1 MGSPPPD
8 QNSQGPLSPEQ
19 TRQIVAAD
27 RALAKLTSA
36 ARVASFNGI
45 TLAACAVLCLPF
57 AVLSPASLIVAVAL
71 GAAAYVELKGRDRL
85 RALDPEAANMLA
97 FNQLAVLLGVYV
109 YCAYSI
115 YAALSGPSITEQLG
129 ENDALSSGML
139 GDVDELVQSATVLV
153 YGVLIVLSSLFQG
166 GLAYYYV
173 RRGRALQAYLAETP
187 AWILALQRQRG

>member
-1 MGSPPPD
+1 MGSTPPD
-8 QNSQGPLSPEQ
+8 QNPQGPLSPEQ

-27 RALAKLTSA
+27 RALAKLASA

-45 TLAACAVLCLPF
+45 TLAGCAVLCLPF
-57 AVLSPASLIVAVAL
+57 AVVSPVSLIVAVAL

-85 RALDPEAANMLA
+85 RALDPEAARMLA
-97 FNQLAVLLGVYV
+97 LNQLAVLLGVYV

-139 GDVDELVQSATVLV
+139 GDMDELVQSATVLV

-166 GLAYYYV
+166 GLAYYDV
-173 RRGRALQAYLAETP
+173 RSGRALQAYLAETP
-187 AWILALQRQRG
+187 AWILALQRERG